1 MSGFLAPTS
10 KNIFKFLSV
19 DSELFPL
26 LGIYVVTFGVA
37 GYMLGQKAHDIHPEN
52 NVRMA
57 ATESHPWQSNDPT
70 STFIYKYHRYGD
82 PNGQTL
88 LAPSAVVEHTV
99 QVHAPK
105 SSIPKQLLAE

>member
-10 KNIFKFLSV
+10 KNLFKFLSV

-26 LGIYVVTFGVA
+26 LGIYGVTFGMA
-37 GYMLGQKAHDIHPEN
+37 GYMLGQKARHIHPEN

-57 ATESHPWQSNDPT
+57 SKETYPWHSSDESSD
-70 STFIYKYHRYGD
+70 FKYKFHRYGD
-82 PNGQTL
+82 PNGPL
-88 LAPSAVVEHTV
+88 LTAPSAMVEHTV

-105 SSIPKQLLAE
+105 SSIPHQLLA

>member
-26 LGIYVVTFGVA
+26 LGIYGVTFGMA
-37 GYMLGQKAHDIHPEN
+37 GYMLGQKANDIHPEN

-57 ATESHPWQSNDPT
+57 ATESHPWQTNDPT
-70 STFIYKYHRYGD
+70 SNFKYKYHRYGD
-82 PNGQTL
+82 PSGQML
-88 LAPSAVVEHTV
+88 MAPSAIVEHLV
-99 QVHAPK
+99 EVHAPK
-105 SSIPKQLLAE
+105 TAIPSQLLA

>member
-10 KNIFKFLSV
+10 KNLFKFLSV

-26 LGIYVVTFGVA
+26 LGIYGVTFGVA
-37 GYMLGQKAHDIHPEN
+37 GYMLGQKAHDIHPEK

-57 ATESHPWQSNDPT
+57 AKDSHPWQSDDPNA
-70 STFIYKYHRYGD
+70 TFKYKFHKFGD

-88 LAPSAVVEHTV
+88 LAPSAMTEHTV
-99 QVHAPK
+99 QVHASK
-105 SSIPKQLLAE
+105 DSIPKQLWA